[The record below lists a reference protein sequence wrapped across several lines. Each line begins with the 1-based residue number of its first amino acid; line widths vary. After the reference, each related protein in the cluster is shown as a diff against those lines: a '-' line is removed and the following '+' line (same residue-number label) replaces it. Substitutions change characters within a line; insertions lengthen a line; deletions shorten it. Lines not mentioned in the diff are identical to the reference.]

1 MILTR
6 EFLKITTVVTLIANF
21 TACKTL
27 SPSELIQP
35 DQPQLSALTTSQQ
48 VSLLNS
54 PSRNQEIHETQ
65 VNLEELKIPANRLY
79 EKYINLAQLHL
90 MQGGLEKAYS
100 TTQQALA
107 IRPQAENAR
116 LLQAQIL
123 FRQNKIDLAELVLL
137 RMEAK
142 MNQEPEAQNLMALI
156 KLKQK
161 KPSEALQFFK
171 RSLDLAPDLVSTRM
185 NLGALYLTYRQINA
199 AATQFERVLKLQP
212 NNFDARL
219 HLAVA
224 RQALGAGSYA
234 VETYEEILED
244 HPEHPVALFN
254 LAMIK
259 SEQDQYLM
267 AIKLLKA
274 YLRTDVAKVGNNKKI
289 FQFIHQF
296 ERNERAASQIN
307 SDEDIQKLADT
318 VSKNEVEESKQS
330 SSQNTARYIP
340 SQVSGNNQEQPAPA
354 KPVQKQDSPAEQ
366 APVIDP
372 EIEMLQRELNQ

>member
-1 MILTR
+1 MLKR
-6 EFLKITTVVTLIANF
+6 EILKITTVVTLAANF

-35 DQPQLSALTTSQQ
+35 DQPRLSALTTGQQ
-48 VSLLNS
+48 VSLLNNET
-54 PSRNQEIHETQ
+54 RNQEIHEAQ
-65 VNLEELKIPANRLY
+65 VSLEELKIPPNRLY

-90 MQGGLEKAYS
+90 MQGQLEKAYT
-100 TTQQALA
+100 TTQQAIA
-107 IRPQAENAR
+107 VRPQAENAR
-116 LLQAQIL
+116 LVQAQIL
-123 FRQNKIDLAELVLL
+123 FRQNKIELSELVLL

-142 MNQEPEAQNLMALI
+142 MKEEPEAQNLMALI

-161 KPSEALQFFK
+161 KPSEALQYFK
-171 RSLDLAPDLVSTRM
+171 HSLDLAPDLVSTRM

-212 NNFDARL
+212 NNLDARL

-224 RQALGAGSYA
+224 RQALGDETYA

-259 SEQDQYLM
+259 SEQDQYQI

-289 FQFIHQF
+289 FQLIHQF

-307 SDEDIQKLADT
+307 SDEDIQKLAET
-318 VSKNEVEESKQS
+318 VTNNQVKESKES
-330 SSQNTARYIP
+330 SPQKTARYMP
-340 SQVSGNNQEQPAPA
+340 SNVKTTNDEQPTKAETM
-354 KPVQKQDSPAEQ
+354 QKKDSPSEQ
-366 APVIDP
+366 AAVIDP